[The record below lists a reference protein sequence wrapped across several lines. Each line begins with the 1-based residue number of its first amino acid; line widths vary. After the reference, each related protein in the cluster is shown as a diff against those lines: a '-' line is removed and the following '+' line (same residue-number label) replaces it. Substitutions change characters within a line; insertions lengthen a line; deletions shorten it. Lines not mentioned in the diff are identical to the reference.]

1 MPETRRLTAPEKGR
15 LDKVLIALLPDFSRA
30 RLQALIRDE
39 QLKVDGKIQ
48 KLPSHKLKGGEKL
61 ELSIPVPLPAKPRA
75 QKIPLEVVFEDA
87 HLLVINKPAGLVVHP
102 AAGHGEGTLV
112 NALIAH
118 CGKSLSG
125 IGGEARPGIVHRLDK
140 DTSGLMVVAKNDVA
154 HRGLSE
160 QFAVRSVPAD
170 AGTTARAKGLQR
182 IYTAFVWG
190 VPRFRNGKIE
200 GAIGRSPSNRKK
212 MAITKGGKQAV
223 THYTVEEA
231 FGTKAARLSLRL
243 ETGRTHQIRVHLTH
257 LGHGVIGDPLY
268 GKGKSPKLDFPR
280 QALHAAELH
289 FTHPVSKK
297 AMKFE
302 APLPKDMKEL
312 IAALRKL

>member
-1 MPETRRLTAPEKGR
+1 MPDIRRLMASEKGR

-30 RLQALIRDE
+30 RLQALIKSG
-39 QLKVDGKIQ
+39 QLKVDGKVQ

-61 ELSIPVPLPAKPRA
+61 ELSVPAPLPAKPRA
-75 QKIPLEVVFEDA
+75 QKIPLDVIYEDA

-140 DTSGLMVVAKNDVA
+140 DTSGLMVVAKNDIA

-160 QFAVRSVPAD
+160 QFSGHKLA
-170 AGTTARAKGLQR
+170 R
-182 IYTAFVWG
+182 IYHAFVWG
-190 VPRFRNGKIE
+190 IPRFKNGKIE
-200 GAIGRSPSNRKK
+200 GAIGRSPANRKK
-212 MAITKGGKQAV
+212 MAITKNGKDAV

-231 FGTKAARLSLRL
+231 FGAKAARLSLKL
-243 ETGRTHQIRVHLTH
+243 ETGRTHQIRVHLAH

-268 GKGKSPKLDFPR
+268 GKGKSPKVDFAR

-289 FTHPVSKK
+289 FTHPVTKK

-302 APLPKDMKEL
+302 APLPEDMKEL
-312 IAALRKL
+312 IAVLRKL